1 MYLVDIGLNQ
11 KEEIDVL
18 IRVELKRVNKFIFIY
33 ILYIFNLL
41 QWVYSFLRNV
51 SVCVMK
57 FNA

>member
-18 IRVELKRVNKFIFIY
+18 IRVELKRVNKFIIIY

-41 QWVYSFLRNV
+41 QWVYSFVRNV

>member
-1 MYLVDIGLNQ
+1 MYLVDIGLNS

-18 IRVELKRVNKFIFIY
+18 IRVELKRVNKFIFIC